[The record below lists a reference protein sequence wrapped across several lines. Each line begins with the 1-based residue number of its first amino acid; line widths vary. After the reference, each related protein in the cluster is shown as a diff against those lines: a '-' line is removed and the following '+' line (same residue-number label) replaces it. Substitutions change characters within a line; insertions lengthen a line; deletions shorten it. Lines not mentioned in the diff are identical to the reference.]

1 METWN
6 NFTGECLNYIGILIM
21 SGIILLFLMLAI
33 IFLVKYLHYKKSY
46 NIECDFCD
54 DLKRDNE
61 RVKAQREYCANLII
75 ENNQTIED
83 LQDKLKKSENRC
95 ACAEGKLKKI
105 RGKQYAMNFAINLY
119 NHYPTSLKEHFDN
132 VIDLLKEH

>member
-1 METWN
+1 
-6 NFTGECLNYIGILIM
+6 
-21 SGIILLFLMLAI
+21 MLAI

-46 NIECDFCD
+46 NIECDFYDELQEMVEKDKKSYENQID

-105 RGKQYAMNFAINLY
+105 RVKQYAMNVAINLY